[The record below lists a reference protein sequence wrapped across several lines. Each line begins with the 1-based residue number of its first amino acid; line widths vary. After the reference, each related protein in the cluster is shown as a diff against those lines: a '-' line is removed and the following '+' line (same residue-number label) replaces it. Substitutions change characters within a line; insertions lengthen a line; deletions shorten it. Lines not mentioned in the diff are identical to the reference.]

1 MNKYELFSSVV
12 QALTSIVAVVL
23 STIALIRSSKS
34 ERDAN
39 KPYTVSFLKVV
50 RSSQTTII
58 YLMIKNFGRTGATIL
73 SVKADPA
80 IDSGQLKF
88 ENNPFELFS
97 NQLIAPD
104 QTYAAVISVK
114 NSEIELK
121 TRKFSL
127 SITYLDEFGKKETKD
142 FLLNADV
149 ATSFDHITPVP
160 TKTDEVAKSIYITSA
175 ERLFNQF

>member
-39 KPYTVSFLKVV
+39 KPYIVSFLKVV

-114 NSEIELK
+114 NSEIEQE
-121 TRKFSL
+121 
-127 SITYLDEFGKKETKD
+127 IET
-142 FLLNADV
+142 
-149 ATSFDHITPVP
+149 
-160 TKTDEVAKSIYITSA
+160 
-175 ERLFNQF
+175 

>member
-88 ENNPFELFS
+88 E
-97 NQLIAPD
+97 LIAPD

-127 SITYLDEFGKKETKD
+127 SITYSDEFGKKETKD

>member
-39 KPYTVSFLKVV
+39 KPYIVSFLKVV

-127 SITYLDEFGKKETKD
+127 SITYSDEFGKKETKD
-142 FLLNADV
+142 FFA
-149 ATSFDHITPVP
+149 
-160 TKTDEVAKSIYITSA
+160 
-175 ERLFNQF
+175 